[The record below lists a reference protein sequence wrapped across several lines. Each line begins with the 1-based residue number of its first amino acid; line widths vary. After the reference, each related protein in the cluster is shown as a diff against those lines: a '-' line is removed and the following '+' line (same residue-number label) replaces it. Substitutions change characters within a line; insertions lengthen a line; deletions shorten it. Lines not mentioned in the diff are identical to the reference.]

1 MKEERVQTDI
11 YEKKDLCIFQ
21 IAFGIMR
28 YRLNERQFCFLI
40 NVDKEEGKER
50 VMKEIRLLE
59 KEEIE
64 VRIGSIS
71 EKGLSL
77 LLYKDARADM
87 KILDETYGVLG
98 WQRRHEMVGGN
109 LYCTISVWDKEKQ
122 QWISKMDV
130 GTESYTEKEKGQA
143 SDSFKRA
150 CVSLGIGRELYTAPF
165 IWVPADQTVIRQE
178 GNRYVTKDRF
188 KVAEIYYD
196 GRRNISGLK
205 ILNQKHQLVFSYG
218 TTPDKTERL
227 PENDGKQ
234 HTDDAKIADRN
245 LMNTAQ
251 GEKLRAELKRTG
263 VSEQS
268 ICARYKVSNLSEL
281 SQSLLER
288 ALSGL
293 AKTKDAQAA

>member
-1 MKEERVQTDI
+1 MQTDI

-40 NVDKEEGKER
+40 NVDKGEGKER